1 MISYKRYYLG
11 EVSFTKPNIRHKQIG
26 LEYIEVLVLVCRV
39 YNTTEK
45 YEFKGE
51 IRANRCKIRFYK
63 KCISTLHPRSSH
75 IHFLIISL

>member
-1 MISYKRYYLG
+1 MISYKRYYIGL
-11 EVSFTKPNIRHKQIG
+11 VSFTKPNIRHKQIG

-51 IRANRCKIRFYK
+51 IKANRCKIRFYK
-63 KCISTLHPRSSH
+63 KCISTFFQPLTY
-75 IHFLIISL
+75 IS